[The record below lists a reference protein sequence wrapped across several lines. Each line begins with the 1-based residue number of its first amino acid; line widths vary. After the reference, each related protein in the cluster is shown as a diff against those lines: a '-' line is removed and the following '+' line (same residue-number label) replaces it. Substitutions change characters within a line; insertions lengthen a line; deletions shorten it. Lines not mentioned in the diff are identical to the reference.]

1 MLENLFPVIRNAARA
16 VIVRDESLL
25 LLHKDGY
32 PKGERYALPGGAQ
45 DTGETLESALQR
57 ECLEEIGSE
66 VEIVRLAYV
75 ADYFKRRDSEPD
87 GYKHLV
93 EFLFFCRIA
102 DDYTPMSGHHPDKHQ
117 VGVVW
122 APLERLEQMPLH
134 PASMGRILRQGL
146 VQGDRTYLGLID

>member
-1 MLENLFPVIRNAARA
+1 MVDNLFPVIRNAVRA
-16 VIVRDESLL
+16 VIIRDRALL

-57 ECLEEIGSE
+57 ECLEEIGTE
-66 VEIVRLAYV
+66 VEIIRLAHV

-87 GYKHLV
+87 GHKHLV
-93 EFLFFCRIA
+93 EFLFLCHVA
-102 DDYTPMSGHHPDKHQ
+102 DDYRPRSGHHPDRHQ
-117 VGVVW
+117 VDVVW
-122 APLERLEQMPLH
+122 APLDQLDELPLH

-146 VQGDRTYLGLID
+146 PLEGLTYLGLIE